1 MESKKALIIDDEQMM
16 VDTIGTILSA
26 KGYSVE
32 GALSSRKGL
41 EMALMSDF
49 DLVFTDIR
57 MPEIGG
63 MKVLRDIK
71 RLKPRLPV
79 IIITGYS
86 TVKTAVQAMRLGAAD
101 YLEKPLNPEELLD
114 SAEAAIKNADRAS
127 PEEQRLIHKEEFLKV
142 LERTAEDEEFG
153 EYIQYHGA
161 DALEEY
167 ELTGP
172 EKLSLLTG
180 DLHWIKEQIGNLT
193 HAQSRWLEKR
203 RNAVIW

>member
-32 GALSSRKGL
+32 GVLSSRKGL

-71 RLKPRLPV
+71 RLKPMLPV
-79 IIITGYS
+79 IITTGYA

-114 SAEAAIKNADRAS
+114 SAEAAIKNADRTS
-127 PEEQRLIHKEEFLKV
+127 PEEQSLIHKEEFLKV

-180 DLHWIKEQIGNLT
+180 DLHWIEEQIGNLT
-193 HAQSRWLEKR
+193 PAQRRWLEKR